1 MSVSSLQKSIEKLL
15 DNVENNIDIVSMN
28 SVIDYIDK
36 INNMLETEKTQNMK
50 VCNFTRNDIVELTKV
65 LKNLDKTQQIEVFKV
80 IQSQCKYSENS
91 NGIFINM
98 ATLSN
103 EILTKLRNLAD
114 YFINKNQ
121 KLDEETQVRNNI
133 METVNNDTHDE
144 YNINIKKVV
153 KKDSRF
159 LDDIMNESNKY
170 NTDIT
175 TDETKI
181 LQKEFDVYNELALSN
196 KTTKTSAIGARI
208 IKKCRE
214 LNKTLEE

>member
-1 MSVSSLQKSIEKLL
+1 M
-15 DNVENNIDIVSMN
+15 
-28 SVIDYIDK
+28 
-36 INNMLETEKTQNMK
+36 
-50 VCNFTRNDIVELTKV
+50 
-65 LKNLDKTQQIEVFKV
+65 
-80 IQSQCKYSENS
+80 
-91 NGIFINM
+91 
-98 ATLSN
+98 
-103 EILTKLRNLAD
+103 AD
-114 YFINKNQ
+114 YFINKNK

>member
-1 MSVSSLQKSIEKLL
+1 MSIYSLKKSIEKLL

-28 SVIDYIDK
+28 SVIDDINK

-50 VCNFTRNDIVELTKV
+50 ICNFTRNDIFELTKV
-65 LKNLDKTQQIEVFKV
+65 LKSLDKTQQIEVFK
-80 IQSQCKYSENS
+80 IIHTQCKYSENS

-114 YFINKNQ
+114 YFINKNK

-133 METVNNDTHDE
+133 METVNNDTNDE

-170 NTDIT
+170 DTDIT